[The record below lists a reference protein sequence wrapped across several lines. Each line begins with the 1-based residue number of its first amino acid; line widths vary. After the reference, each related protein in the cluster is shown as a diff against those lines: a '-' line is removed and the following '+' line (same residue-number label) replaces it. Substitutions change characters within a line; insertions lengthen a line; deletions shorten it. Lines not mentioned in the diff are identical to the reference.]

1 MTQIVWT
8 YAERQ
13 PAAATMPN
21 FAEQF
26 MALALPPLQRGDAE
40 ELSRT
45 VQKRFTALDIA
56 QLLRH
61 ERVDVRQVAAL
72 TLGMLGGA
80 DAVGVMARALHDEE
94 PDVVEMAEHGLWS
107 IWFRL
112 GKPAAN
118 ESFARGVE
126 LLGEDRLDEARQE
139 FSDAIDLD
147 PEFAEARNQLAI
159 THYLIGNYES
169 SIRAC
174 EFCVSLMPCHFG
186 ATAGMG
192 HACVQLGR
200 LSDALQHYRRAKA
213 IYPAMPGLQEHL
225 ASLQERLKDA
235 STPSPLSDDDDSA
248 WGRVSPPRDI

>member
-1 MTQIVWT
+1 
-8 YAERQ
+8 
-13 PAAATMPN
+13 MPD

-26 MALALPPLQRGDAE
+26 MSLALPPLQRGDAE

-45 VQKRFTALDIA
+45 VRRRFTSLDIA

-61 ERVDVRQVAAL
+61 DRVDVRQVSAL

-112 GKPAAN
+112 GKPEAS

-126 LLGEDRLDEARQE
+126 LLGEDRLDEARNE
-139 FSDAIDLD
+139 LLDAVELD
-147 PEFAEARNQLAI
+147 PDFAEARNQLAI
-159 THYLIGNYES
+159 THFLRGDYDA

-174 EFCVSLMPCHFG
+174 ESCVSLMPCHFG

-192 HACVQLGR
+192 HACVQIGR
-200 LSDALQHYRRAKA
+200 PADALRHYRRARA
-213 IYPAMPGLQEHL
+213 LHPRMPGLCDHL
-225 ASLQERLKDA
+225 ASLEEQFKNT
-235 STPSPLSDDDDSA
+235 STPSPLREDETWRGGHDSV
-248 WGRVSPPRDI
+248 GS